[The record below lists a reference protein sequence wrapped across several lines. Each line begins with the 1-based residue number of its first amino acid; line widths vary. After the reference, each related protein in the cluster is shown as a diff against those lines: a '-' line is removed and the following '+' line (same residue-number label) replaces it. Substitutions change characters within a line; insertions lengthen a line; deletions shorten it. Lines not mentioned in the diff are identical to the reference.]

1 MSRKDIERRKKF
13 VLELMGDPIY
23 QPMRFREISSLLR
36 LSKEEKK
43 DLYDVLDEL
52 CDEGKVS
59 VDHKGRYEKV
69 KGKWKKKKDDRHYD
83 DRKDEYEADF
93 GKKKKDKKNKDKND
107 KDSKDKKKDRN
118 KDRDKEWNREKDR
131 RKNRGRDFRDERE
144 GYREEDLEGTPA
156 EGTFIGHSKGFGFV
170 EIEGQDEDIFIPEAY
185 TGTAMHQDKVRIIIL
200 DGQKEGKRQEGVVV
214 KVLERGMPE
223 IVGTYQLNRD
233 FGFVISDN
241 PKFSKD
247 IFIPRKEAAGVK
259 NGDKVIATITDYGSK
274 NKNPE
279 GKIKENLGNIRT
291 PGTDILAIVKSFGI
305 PSEFPEKV
313 QKQAQRVPDHVLDAD
328 RDGRL
333 DLRHLQTVTIDGEDA
348 KDLDDAISL
357 SKEGGIYHLGVHIA
371 DVSNYVQYNSALDR
385 EALKRG
391 TSVYLA
397 DRVVPMLPERLS
409 NGICSLNQEQDRLA
423 LSCLMDIN
431 EKGKVVSHQ
440 IAETVINVDERMCYT
455 DVKNILEDADEDAKK
470 RYEALIPMFFM
481 MKELSEI
488 IRSSRHHRGSIDF
501 DFPESKIILNAA
513 GKAIDVKP
521 YEANVATK
529 IIEDFMLMANETV
542 AQEYCTEEI
551 PFVYRT
557 HDNPDPEKVESLLT
571 LLHNQGVKIQK
582 AKEEIT
588 PKEIQQIVESIE
600 GLPNEAMIS
609 RLVLRSMKQAKYT
622 TECSGHFG
630 LAAKYYCHFTSPIR
644 RYPDLQIHR
653 IIKDNLRGRL
663 MREGRTEHYKDI
675 LDEVARQSS
684 VCERRADEAER
695 ESDKLK
701 KAEYMSYHLGE
712 EFEGIISGVTG
723 WGLYVELP
731 NTVEGLVH
739 VNTLRDDYYVF
750 DQESYELRGEMTKK
764 VYKLGDKVC
773 VRVADADKMLK
784 TVDFELVS
792 DIWDTDDEI
801 EE

>member
-1 MSRKDIERRKKF
+1 MSKKDMDRRKKF
-13 VLELMGDPIY
+13 ILELMGDPIY
-23 QPMRFREISSLLR
+23 QPMRLREISSLLR
-36 LSKEEKK
+36 LSKEEKRE
-43 DLYDVLDEL
+43 LYDVLDEL
-52 CDEGKVS
+52 CREGKVS
-59 VDHKGRYEKV
+59 VDRKGRYEKV
-69 KGKWKKKKDDRHYD
+69 KGKWKKKKDDRYYD
-83 DRKDEYEADF
+83 DRREEYGSEY
-93 GKKKKDKKNKDKND
+93 GRKKKEKNK
-107 KDSKDKKKDRN
+107 
-118 KDRDKEWNREKDR
+118 KEQP
-131 RKNRGRDFRDERE
+131 E
-144 GYREEDLEGTPA
+144 GIQA
-156 EGTFIGHSKGFGFV
+156 EGIFIGHPKGFGFV
-170 EIEGQDEDIFIPEAY
+170 EIEGQDEDIFIPESD
-185 TGTAMHQDKVRIIIL
+185 TGTAMHQDKVRIIIR
-200 DGQKEGKRQEGVVV
+200 DDKKEGKRQEGVVV

-247 IFIPRKEAAGVK
+247 IFIPRKEAAGIK
-259 NGDKVIATITDYGSK
+259 NGDKVIAVITDYGSG

-313 QKQAQRVPDHVLDAD
+313 MKQAQRVPDHVLDAD

-357 SKEGGIYHLGVHIA
+357 TKEGDIYHLGVHIA

-409 NGICSLNQEQDRLA
+409 NGICSLNQGEDRLA

-440 IAETVINVDERMCYT
+440 IAETVINVNERMCYT
-455 DVKNILEDADEDAKK
+455 DVKNILEDTDEEAKK
-470 RYEALIPMFFM
+470 RYDALIPMFFM
-481 MKELSEI
+481 MKELSGI
-488 IRSSRHHRGSIDF
+488 LRNSRHHRGSIDF

-588 PKEIQQIVESIE
+588 PKEIQQIIESIE

-663 MREGRTEHYKDI
+663 MREGRTEHYAEI

-739 VNTLRDDYYVF
+739 VNTLRDDYYIF

-764 VYKLGDKVC
+764 VYKLGDKVR

-792 DIWDTDDEI
+792 DVRDN
-801 EE
+801 EEEN

>member
-1 MSRKDIERRKKF
+1 MSKKDMDRRKKF
-13 VLELMGDPIY
+13 ILELMGDPIY
-23 QPMRFREISSLLR
+23 QPMRLREISSLLR
-36 LSKEEKK
+36 LSKEEKRE
-43 DLYDVLDEL
+43 LYDVLDEL
-52 CDEGKVS
+52 CEEGKVS
-59 VDHKGRYEKV
+59 VDRKGRYEKV
-69 KGKWKKKKDDRHYD
+69 KGKWKKKKDDRYYD
-83 DRKDEYEADF
+83 DRREEYGSEY
-93 GKKKKDKKNKDKND
+93 GRKKKDKNKKDKN
-107 KDSKDKKKDRN
+107 KK
-118 KDRDKEWNREKDR
+118 EQP
-131 RKNRGRDFRDERE
+131 E
-144 GYREEDLEGTPA
+144 GIQA
-156 EGTFIGHSKGFGFV
+156 EGTFIGHPKGFGFV
-170 EIEGQDEDIFIPEAY
+170 EIEGQDEDIFIPESD
-185 TGTAMHQDKVRIIIL
+185 TGTAMHQDKVRIIIR
-200 DGQKEGKRQEGVVV
+200 DDKKEGKRQEGVVV

-247 IFIPRKEAAGVK
+247 IFIPRKEAAGIK
-259 NGDKVIATITDYGSK
+259 NGDKVIAVITDYGSG

-313 QKQAQRVPDHVLDAD
+313 MKQAQRVPDHVLDAD

-357 SKEGGIYHLGVHIA
+357 TKEGAIYHLGVHIA

-409 NGICSLNQEQDRLA
+409 NGICSLNQGEDRLA

-455 DVKNILEDADEDAKK
+455 DVKNILEDTDEEAKK
-470 RYEALIPMFFM
+470 RYDALIPMFFM
-481 MKELSEI
+481 MKELSGI
-488 IRSSRHHRGSIDF
+488 LRNSRHHRGSIDF

-588 PKEIQQIVESIE
+588 PKEIQQIIESIE

-663 MREGRTEHYKDI
+663 MREGRTEHYAEI

-750 DQESYELRGEMTKK
+750 NQESYELCGEMTKK
-764 VYKLGDKVC
+764 VYKLGDKVR

-792 DIWDTDDEI
+792 DIRDDE
-801 EE
+801 EEN

>member
-1 MSRKDIERRKKF
+1 MKKKDIERRKKF

-36 LSKEEKK
+36 LSKEEKRE
-43 DLYDVLDEL
+43 LYDVLDEL
-52 CDEGKVS
+52 CDEGKIS
-59 VDHKGRYEKV
+59 VDQKGRYEKA
-69 KGKWKKKKDDRHYD
+69 KGKWKKKEKHLHDAR
-83 DRKDEYEADF
+83 REEAETH
-93 GKKKKDKKNKDKND
+93 KKKDKSKHKNK
-107 KDSKDKKKDRN
+107 
-118 KDRDKEWNREKDR
+118 
-131 RKNRGRDFRDERE
+131 ERYE
-144 GYREEDLEGTPA
+144 RMEFPEGTQA
-156 EGTFIGHSKGFGFV
+156 EGTFIGHPKGFGFV
-170 EIEGQDEDIFIPEAY
+170 EIEDQEEDIFIPEEN
-185 TGTAMHQDKVRIIIL
+185 TGTALHQDKVRIIIK
-200 DGQKEGKRQEGVVV
+200 DGQKEGKRKEGIVV

-233 FGFVISDN
+233 FGFVVSDN

-247 IFIPRKEAAGVK
+247 IFIPRKETAGVR
-259 NGDKVIATITDYGSK
+259 NGDKVIAVVTDYGSK

-409 NGICSLNQEQDRLA
+409 NGICSLNQGEDRLA
-423 LSCLMDIN
+423 LSCLMDID
-431 EKGKVVSHQ
+431 EKGNVVAHQ
-440 IAETVINVDERMCYT
+440 IAETVIRVDERMCYT
-455 DVKNILEDADEDAKK
+455 DVKNILEDTDPEAKK
-470 RYEALIPMFFM
+470 RYETLVPMFFM
-481 MKELSEI
+481 MKELSEVL
-488 IRSSRHHRGSIDF
+488 RSSRHHRGSIDF

-557 HDNPDPEKVESLLT
+557 HENPDPEKVESLLT
-571 LLHNQGVKIQK
+571 LLHNQGVSIQK
-582 AKEEIT
+582 AKAEIT
-588 PKEIQQIVESIE
+588 PKEIQQIIEGIE

-663 MREGRTEHYKDI
+663 MREGRTEHYREI

-684 VCERRADEAER
+684 VCERRADDAER

-701 KAEYMSYHLGE
+701 KAEYMSYHLDE
-712 EFEGIISGVTG
+712 EFEGIVSGVTG

-764 VYKLGDKVC
+764 VYKLGDKVR

-784 TVDFELVS
+784 TVDFELVNN
-792 DIWDTDDEI
+792 
-801 EE
+801 

>member
-1 MSRKDIERRKKF
+1 MSKKDMDRRKKF
-13 VLELMGDPIY
+13 ILELMGDPIY
-23 QPMRFREISSLLR
+23 QPMRLREISSLLR
-36 LSKEEKK
+36 LSKEEKRE
-43 DLYDVLDEL
+43 LYDVLDEL
-52 CDEGKVS
+52 CEEGKVS
-59 VDHKGRYEKV
+59 VDRKGRYEKV
-69 KGKWKKKKDDRHYD
+69 KGKWKKKKDDRYYD
-83 DRKDEYEADF
+83 DRREEYGSEY
-93 GKKKKDKKNKDKND
+93 GRKKKDKNKKDKN
-107 KDSKDKKKDRN
+107 KK
-118 KDRDKEWNREKDR
+118 EQQ
-131 RKNRGRDFRDERE
+131 E
-144 GYREEDLEGTPA
+144 GIQA
-156 EGTFIGHSKGFGFV
+156 EGTFIGHPKGFGFV
-170 EIEGQDEDIFIPEAY
+170 EIEGQDEDIFIPESD
-185 TGTAMHQDKVRIIIL
+185 TGTAMHQDKVRIIIRN
-200 DGQKEGKRQEGVVV
+200 DKKEGKRQEGVVV

-247 IFIPRKEAAGVK
+247 IFIPRKEAAGIK
-259 NGDKVIATITDYGSK
+259 NGDKVIAVITDYGSG

-313 QKQAQRVPDHVLDAD
+313 MKQAQRVPDHVLDAD

-357 SKEGGIYHLGVHIA
+357 TKEGDIYHLGVHIA

-409 NGICSLNQEQDRLA
+409 NGICSLNQGEDRLA

-440 IAETVINVDERMCYT
+440 IAETVINVNERMCYT
-455 DVKNILEDADEDAKK
+455 DVKNILEDTDEEAKK
-470 RYEALIPMFFM
+470 RYDALIPMFFM
-481 MKELSEI
+481 MKELSGI
-488 IRSSRHHRGSIDF
+488 LRNSRHHRGSIDF

-588 PKEIQQIVESIE
+588 PKEIQQIIESIE

-663 MREGRTEHYKDI
+663 MREGRTEHYAEI
-675 LDEVARQSS
+675 LDEVARQSR

-739 VNTLRDDYYVF
+739 VNTLRDDYYIF
-750 DQESYELRGEMTKK
+750 DQETYELRGEMTKK
-764 VYKLGDKVC
+764 VYKLGDKVR

-784 TVDFELVS
+784 TVDFELVA
-792 DIWDTDDEI
+792 DIWNDE
-801 EE
+801 EEN

>member
-1 MSRKDIERRKKF
+1 MKKKDIERRKKF
-13 VLELMGDPIY
+13 ILELLGDPIY
-23 QPMRFREISSLLR
+23 KPMRLREIATLLR
-36 LSKEEKK
+36 LSKEEKR

-52 CDEGKVS
+52 CYEGKVS
-59 VDHKGRYEKV
+59 VDNKGRYEKV
-69 KGKWKKKKDDRHYD
+69 KGKWKKKKDDRYYD
-83 DRKDEYEADF
+83 DRKEEYADH
-93 GKKKKDKKNKDKND
+93 GKKKKDKLKDKNKDKT
-107 KDSKDKKKDRN
+107 KEKSRGRN
-118 KDRDKEWNREKDR
+118 RDK
-131 RKNRGRDFRDERE
+131 DFRDADN
-144 GYREEDLEGTPA
+144 YKEDYLEGTQA
-156 EGTFIGHSKGFGFV
+156 EGIFIGHSKGFGFV
-170 EIEGQDEDIFIPEAY
+170 EIEGQDEDIFIPESD
-185 TGTAMHQDKVRIIIL
+185 TGTAMHQDKVRVIIR
-200 DGQKEGKRQEGVVV
+200 DGQKEGKRKEGVVV

-247 IFIPRKEAAGVK
+247 IFIPRKEAAGIK
-259 NGDKVIATITDYGSK
+259 NGDKVIAVITDYGSK

-305 PSEFPEKV
+305 PNEFPEKV
-313 QKQAQRVPDHVLDAD
+313 MKQAQRVPDHVLDAD

-333 DLRHLQTVTIDGEDA
+333 DLRYLQTVTIDGEDA

-357 SKEGGIYHLGVHIA
+357 TKEGDIYHLGVHIA
-371 DVSNYVQYNSALDR
+371 DVSNYVQYNSALDK

-409 NGICSLNQEQDRLA
+409 NGICSLNQGEDRLA

-455 DVKNILEDADEDAKK
+455 DVKNILEDTDEEAKK

-481 MKELSEI
+481 MKELSGI
-488 IRSSRHHRGSIDF
+488 LRNSRHHRGSIDF

-521 YEANVATK
+521 YEANVATR

-588 PKEIQQIVESIE
+588 PKEIQQIIESIE

-663 MREGRTEHYKDI
+663 MREGRTEHYAEI

-750 DQESYELRGEMTKK
+750 DQETYELRGEMTKK
-764 VYKLGDKVC
+764 VYKLGDKVR

-792 DIWDTDDEI
+792 NVWDDEQ
-801 EE
+801 

>member
-1 MSRKDIERRKKF
+1 MSKKDMDRRKKF
-13 VLELMGDPIY
+13 ILELMGDPIY
-23 QPMRFREISSLLR
+23 QPMRLREISSLLR
-36 LSKEEKK
+36 LSKEEKRE
-43 DLYDVLDEL
+43 LYDVLDEL
-52 CDEGKVS
+52 CREGKVS
-59 VDHKGRYEKV
+59 VDRKGRYEKV
-69 KGKWKKKKDDRHYD
+69 KGKWKKKKDDRYYD
-83 DRKDEYEADF
+83 DRREEYGSEY
-93 GKKKKDKKNKDKND
+93 GRKKKDKNKKDKN
-107 KDSKDKKKDRN
+107 KK
-118 KDRDKEWNREKDR
+118 EQP
-131 RKNRGRDFRDERE
+131 E
-144 GYREEDLEGTPA
+144 GIQA
-156 EGTFIGHSKGFGFV
+156 EGTFIGHPKGFGFV
-170 EIEGQDEDIFIPEAY
+170 EIEGQDEDIFIPESD
-185 TGTAMHQDKVRIIIL
+185 TGTAMHQDKVRIIIR
-200 DGQKEGKRQEGVVV
+200 DDKKEGKRQEGVVV

-247 IFIPRKEAAGVK
+247 IFIPRKEAAGIK
-259 NGDKVIATITDYGSK
+259 NGDKVIAVITDYGSG

-313 QKQAQRVPDHVLDAD
+313 MKQAQRVPDHVLDAD

-357 SKEGGIYHLGVHIA
+357 TKEGDIYHLGVHIA

-409 NGICSLNQEQDRLA
+409 NGICSLNQGEDRLA

-440 IAETVINVDERMCYT
+440 IAETVINVNERMCYT
-455 DVKNILEDADEDAKK
+455 DVKNILEDTDEEAKK
-470 RYEALIPMFFM
+470 RYDALIPMFFM
-481 MKELSEI
+481 MKELSGI
-488 IRSSRHHRGSIDF
+488 LRNSRHHRGSIDF

-588 PKEIQQIVESIE
+588 PKEIQQIIESIE

-663 MREGRTEHYKDI
+663 MREGRTEHYAEI

-739 VNTLRDDYYVF
+739 VNTLRDDYYIF

-764 VYKLGDKVC
+764 VYKLGDKVR

-792 DIWDTDDEI
+792 DVRDN
-801 EE
+801 EEEN

>member
-1 MSRKDIERRKKF
+1 MSKKDMDRRKKF
-13 VLELMGDPIY
+13 ILELMGDPIY
-23 QPMRFREISSLLR
+23 QPMRLREISSLLR
-36 LSKEEKK
+36 LSKEEKRE
-43 DLYDVLDEL
+43 LYDVLDEL
-52 CDEGKVS
+52 CEEGKVS
-59 VDHKGRYEKV
+59 VDRKGRYEKV
-69 KGKWKKKKDDRHYD
+69 KGKWKKKKDDRYYD
-83 DRKDEYEADF
+83 DRREEYGSEY
-93 GKKKKDKKNKDKND
+93 GRKKKDKNKKDKN
-107 KDSKDKKKDRN
+107 KK
-118 KDRDKEWNREKDR
+118 EQQ
-131 RKNRGRDFRDERE
+131 E
-144 GYREEDLEGTPA
+144 GIQA
-156 EGTFIGHSKGFGFV
+156 EGTFIGHPKGFGFV
-170 EIEGQDEDIFIPEAY
+170 EIEGQDEDIFIPESD
-185 TGTAMHQDKVRIIIL
+185 TGTAMHQDKVRIIIR
-200 DGQKEGKRQEGVVV
+200 DDKKEGKRQEGVVV

-247 IFIPRKEAAGVK
+247 IFIPRKEAAGIK
-259 NGDKVIATITDYGSK
+259 NGDKVIVVITDYGSG

-313 QKQAQRVPDHVLDAD
+313 MKQAQRVPDHVLDAD

-357 SKEGGIYHLGVHIA
+357 TKEGDIYHLGVHIA

-409 NGICSLNQEQDRLA
+409 NGICSLNQGEDRLA

-455 DVKNILEDADEDAKK
+455 DVKNILEDTDEEAKK

-481 MKELSEI
+481 MKELSGI
-488 IRSSRHHRGSIDF
+488 LRNSRHHRGSIDF

-588 PKEIQQIVESIE
+588 PKEIQQIIESIE

-663 MREGRTEHYKDI
+663 MREGRTEHYAEI

-750 DQESYELRGEMTKK
+750 DQESYELCGEMTKK
-764 VYKLGDKVC
+764 VYKLGDKVR

-792 DIWDTDDEI
+792 DIRDDE
-801 EE
+801 EEN

>member
-1 MSRKDIERRKKF
+1 MSKKDMDRRKKF
-13 VLELMGDPIY
+13 ILELMGDPIY
-23 QPMRFREISSLLR
+23 QPMRLREISSLLR
-36 LSKEEKK
+36 LSKEEKRE
-43 DLYDVLDEL
+43 LYDVLDEL
-52 CDEGKVS
+52 CEEGKVS
-59 VDHKGRYEKV
+59 VDRKGRYEKV
-69 KGKWKKKKDDRHYD
+69 KGKWKKKKDDRYYD
-83 DRKDEYEADF
+83 DRREEYGSEY
-93 GKKKKDKKNKDKND
+93 GRKKKDKNKKDKN
-107 KDSKDKKKDRN
+107 KK
-118 KDRDKEWNREKDR
+118 EQP
-131 RKNRGRDFRDERE
+131 E
-144 GYREEDLEGTPA
+144 GIQA
-156 EGTFIGHSKGFGFV
+156 EGTFIGHPKGFGFV
-170 EIEGQDEDIFIPEAY
+170 EIEGQDEDIFIPESD
-185 TGTAMHQDKVRIIIL
+185 TGTAMHQDKVRIIIR
-200 DGQKEGKRQEGVVV
+200 DDKKEGKRQEGVVV

-247 IFIPRKEAAGVK
+247 IFIPRKEAAGIK
-259 NGDKVIATITDYGSK
+259 NGDKVIAVITDYGSG

-313 QKQAQRVPDHVLDAD
+313 MKQAQRVPDHVLDAD

-357 SKEGGIYHLGVHIA
+357 TKEGDIYHLGVHIA

-409 NGICSLNQEQDRLA
+409 NGICSLNQGEDRLA

-440 IAETVINVDERMCYT
+440 IAETVINVNERMCYT
-455 DVKNILEDADEDAKK
+455 DVKNILEDIDEEAKK
-470 RYEALIPMFFM
+470 RYDALIPMFFM
-481 MKELSEI
+481 MKELSGI
-488 IRSSRHHRGSIDF
+488 LRNSRHHRGSIDF

-588 PKEIQQIVESIE
+588 PKEIQQIIESIE

-663 MREGRTEHYKDI
+663 MREGRTEHYAEI

-764 VYKLGDKVC
+764 VYKLGDKVR

-792 DIWDTDDEI
+792 DIRDDE
-801 EE
+801 EEN

>member
-1 MSRKDIERRKKF
+1 MKKKDIERRKKF
-13 VLELMGDPIY
+13 ILELLGDPIY
-23 QPMRFREISSLLR
+23 KPMRLREIATLLR
-36 LSKEEKK
+36 LSKEEKR

-52 CDEGKVS
+52 CYEGKVS
-59 VDHKGRYEKV
+59 VDNKGRYEKV
-69 KGKWKKKKDDRHYD
+69 KGKWKKKKDDRYYD
-83 DRKDEYEADF
+83 DRKEEYADH
-93 GKKKKDKKNKDKND
+93 GKKKKDKLKDKNKDKT
-107 KDSKDKKKDRN
+107 KEKSRGRN
-118 KDRDKEWNREKDR
+118 RD
-131 RKNRGRDFRDERE
+131 RDFRDEDN
-144 GYREEDLEGTPA
+144 YKEDYLEGIQA
-156 EGTFIGHSKGFGFV
+156 EGIFIGHPKGFGFV
-170 EIEGQDEDIFIPEAY
+170 EIEGQDEDIFIPESD
-185 TGTAMHQDKVRIIIL
+185 TGTAMHQDKVRIIIR
-200 DGQKEGKRQEGVVV
+200 DGQKEGKRKEGIVV

-247 IFIPRKEAAGVK
+247 IFIPRKEAAGIK
-259 NGDKVIATITDYGSK
+259 NGDKVIAVITDYGSK

-305 PSEFPEKV
+305 PNEFPEKV
-313 QKQAQRVPDHVLDAD
+313 MKQAQRVPDHVLDAD

-357 SKEGGIYHLGVHIA
+357 TKEGDIYHLGVHIA

-409 NGICSLNQEQDRLA
+409 NGICSLNQGEDRLA

-440 IAETVINVDERMCYT
+440 IAETVINVNERMCYT
-455 DVKNILEDADEDAKK
+455 DVKNILEDTDEEAKK

-481 MKELSEI
+481 MKELSGI
-488 IRSSRHHRGSIDF
+488 LRNSRHHRGSIDF

-588 PKEIQQIVESIE
+588 PKEIQQIIESIE

-663 MREGRTEHYKDI
+663 MREGRTEHYAEI

-764 VYKLGDKVC
+764 VYKLGDKVR

-792 DIWDTDDEI
+792 DIRDDE
-801 EE
+801 EEN

>member
-1 MSRKDIERRKKF
+1 M
-13 VLELMGDPIY
+13 
-23 QPMRFREISSLLR
+23 
-36 LSKEEKK
+36 
-43 DLYDVLDEL
+43 
-52 CDEGKVS
+52 
-59 VDHKGRYEKV
+59 
-69 KGKWKKKKDDRHYD
+69 
-83 DRKDEYEADF
+83 
-93 GKKKKDKKNKDKND
+93 
-107 KDSKDKKKDRN
+107 
-118 KDRDKEWNREKDR
+118 
-131 RKNRGRDFRDERE
+131 
-144 GYREEDLEGTPA
+144 
-156 EGTFIGHSKGFGFV
+156 
-170 EIEGQDEDIFIPEAY
+170 
-185 TGTAMHQDKVRIIIL
+185 
-200 DGQKEGKRQEGVVV
+200 

-247 IFIPRKEAAGVK
+247 IFIPRKEAAGIK
-259 NGDKVIATITDYGSK
+259 NGDKVIVVITDYGSG

-313 QKQAQRVPDHVLDAD
+313 MKQAQRVPDHVLDAD

-357 SKEGGIYHLGVHIA
+357 TKEGDIYHLGVHIA

-409 NGICSLNQEQDRLA
+409 NGICSLNQGEDRLA

-440 IAETVINVDERMCYT
+440 IAETVINVNERMCYT
-455 DVKNILEDADEDAKK
+455 DVKNILEDTDEEAKK

-481 MKELSEI
+481 MKELSGI
-488 IRSSRHHRGSIDF
+488 LRNSRHHRGSIDF

-588 PKEIQQIVESIE
+588 PKEIQQIIESIE

-663 MREGRTEHYKDI
+663 MREGRTEHYAEI

-764 VYKLGDKVC
+764 VYKLGDKVR

-792 DIWDTDDEI
+792 DIRDDE
-801 EE
+801 EEN

>member
-1 MSRKDIERRKKF
+1 MSKKDMDRRKKF
-13 VLELMGDPIY
+13 ILELMGDPIY
-23 QPMRFREISSLLR
+23 QPMRLREISSLLR
-36 LSKEEKK
+36 LSKEEKRE
-43 DLYDVLDEL
+43 LYDVLDEL
-52 CDEGKVS
+52 CEEGKVS
-59 VDHKGRYEKV
+59 VDRKGRYEKV
-69 KGKWKKKKDDRHYD
+69 KGKWKKKKDDRYYD
-83 DRKDEYEADF
+83 DRREEYGSEY
-93 GKKKKDKKNKDKND
+93 GRKKKDKNKKDKN
-107 KDSKDKKKDRN
+107 KK
-118 KDRDKEWNREKDR
+118 EQP
-131 RKNRGRDFRDERE
+131 E
-144 GYREEDLEGTPA
+144 GIQA
-156 EGTFIGHSKGFGFV
+156 EGTFIGHPKGFGFV
-170 EIEGQDEDIFIPEAY
+170 EIEGQDEDIFIPESD
-185 TGTAMHQDKVRIIIL
+185 TGTAMHQDKVRIIIRN
-200 DGQKEGKRQEGVVV
+200 DKKEGKRQEGVVV

-247 IFIPRKEAAGVK
+247 IFIPRKEAAGIK
-259 NGDKVIATITDYGSK
+259 NGDKVIVVITDYGSG

-313 QKQAQRVPDHVLDAD
+313 MKQAQRVPDHVLDAD

-357 SKEGGIYHLGVHIA
+357 TKEGDIYHLGVHIA

-409 NGICSLNQEQDRLA
+409 NGICSLNQGEDRLA

-440 IAETVINVDERMCYT
+440 IAETVINVNERMCYT
-455 DVKNILEDADEDAKK
+455 DVKNILEDTDEEAKK

-481 MKELSEI
+481 MKELSGI
-488 IRSSRHHRGSIDF
+488 LRNSRHHRGSIDF

-588 PKEIQQIVESIE
+588 PKEIQQIIESIE

-663 MREGRTEHYKDI
+663 MREGRTEHYAEI

-712 EFEGIISGVTG
+712 EFEGMISGVTG

-764 VYKLGDKVC
+764 VYKLGDKVR
-773 VRVADADKMLK
+773 VRVAEADKMLK

-792 DIWDTDDEI
+792 DIRDDE
-801 EE
+801 EEN

>member
-1 MSRKDIERRKKF
+1 MSKKDMDRRKKF
-13 VLELMGDPIY
+13 ILELMGDPIY
-23 QPMRFREISSLLR
+23 QPMRLREISSLLR
-36 LSKEEKK
+36 LSKEEKRE
-43 DLYDVLDEL
+43 LYDVLDEL
-52 CDEGKVS
+52 CEEGKVS
-59 VDHKGRYEKV
+59 VDRKGRYEKV
-69 KGKWKKKKDDRHYD
+69 KGKWKKKKDDRYYD
-83 DRKDEYEADF
+83 DRREEYGSEY
-93 GKKKKDKKNKDKND
+93 GRKKKDKNKKDKN
-107 KDSKDKKKDRN
+107 KK
-118 KDRDKEWNREKDR
+118 EQP
-131 RKNRGRDFRDERE
+131 E
-144 GYREEDLEGTPA
+144 GIQA
-156 EGTFIGHSKGFGFV
+156 EGTFIGHPKGFGFV
-170 EIEGQDEDIFIPEAY
+170 EIEGQDEDIFIPESD
-185 TGTAMHQDKVRIIIL
+185 TGTAMHQDKVRIIIR
-200 DGQKEGKRQEGVVV
+200 DEKKEGKRQEGVVV

-247 IFIPRKEAAGVK
+247 IFIPRKEAAGIK
-259 NGDKVIATITDYGSK
+259 NGDKVIAVITDYGSG

-313 QKQAQRVPDHVLDAD
+313 MKQAQRVPDHVLDAD

-357 SKEGGIYHLGVHIA
+357 TKEGDIYHLGVHIA

-409 NGICSLNQEQDRLA
+409 NGICSLNQGEDRLA

-440 IAETVINVDERMCYT
+440 IAETVINVNERMCYT
-455 DVKNILEDADEDAKK
+455 DVKNILEDTDEEAKK
-470 RYEALIPMFFM
+470 RYDALIPMFFM
-481 MKELSEI
+481 MKELSGI
-488 IRSSRHHRGSIDF
+488 LRNSRHHRGSIDF

-557 HDNPDPEKVESLLT
+557 HDNPDPEKVESLQT

-588 PKEIQQIVESIE
+588 PKEIQQIIESIE

-663 MREGRTEHYKDI
+663 MREGRTEHYAEI

-764 VYKLGDKVC
+764 VYKLGDKVR

-792 DIWDTDDEI
+792 DIRDDE
-801 EE
+801 EEN

>member
-1 MSRKDIERRKKF
+1 MSKKDMDRRKKF
-13 VLELMGDPIY
+13 ILELMGDPIY
-23 QPMRFREISSLLR
+23 QPMRLREISSLLR
-36 LSKEEKK
+36 LSKEEKRE
-43 DLYDVLDEL
+43 LYDVLDEL
-52 CDEGKVS
+52 CEEGKVS
-59 VDHKGRYEKV
+59 VDRKGRYEKV
-69 KGKWKKKKDDRHYD
+69 KGKWKKKKDDRYYD
-83 DRKDEYEADF
+83 DRREEYGSEY
-93 GKKKKDKKNKDKND
+93 GRKKKDKNKKDKN
-107 KDSKDKKKDRN
+107 KQ
-118 KDRDKEWNREKDR
+118 EQP
-131 RKNRGRDFRDERE
+131 E
-144 GYREEDLEGTPA
+144 GIQA
-156 EGTFIGHSKGFGFV
+156 EGTFIGHPKGFGFV
-170 EIEGQDEDIFIPEAY
+170 EIEGQDEDIFIPESD
-185 TGTAMHQDKVRIIIL
+185 TGTAMHQDKVRIIIR
-200 DGQKEGKRQEGVVV
+200 DDKKEGKRQEGVVV

-247 IFIPRKEAAGVK
+247 IFIPRKEAAGIK
-259 NGDKVIATITDYGSK
+259 NGDKVIVVITDYGSG

-313 QKQAQRVPDHVLDAD
+313 MKQAQRVPDHVLDAD

-357 SKEGGIYHLGVHIA
+357 TKEGDIYHLGVHIA

-409 NGICSLNQEQDRLA
+409 NGICSLNQGEDRLA

-440 IAETVINVDERMCYT
+440 IAETVINVNERMCYT
-455 DVKNILEDADEDAKK
+455 DVKNILEDTDEEAKK
-470 RYEALIPMFFM
+470 RYDALIPMFFM
-481 MKELSEI
+481 MKELSGI
-488 IRSSRHHRGSIDF
+488 LRNSRHHRGSIDF

-582 AKEEIT
+582 AKEEIS
-588 PKEIQQIVESIE
+588 PKEIQQIIESIE

-663 MREGRTEHYKDI
+663 MREGRTEHYAEI

-764 VYKLGDKVC
+764 VYKLGDKVR

-792 DIWDTDDEI
+792 DIRDDE
-801 EE
+801 EEN

>member
-1 MSRKDIERRKKF
+1 
-13 VLELMGDPIY
+13 
-23 QPMRFREISSLLR
+23 
-36 LSKEEKK
+36 
-43 DLYDVLDEL
+43 
-52 CDEGKVS
+52 
-59 VDHKGRYEKV
+59 
-69 KGKWKKKKDDRHYD
+69 
-83 DRKDEYEADF
+83 
-93 GKKKKDKKNKDKND
+93 
-107 KDSKDKKKDRN
+107 
-118 KDRDKEWNREKDR
+118 
-131 RKNRGRDFRDERE
+131 
-144 GYREEDLEGTPA
+144 
-156 EGTFIGHSKGFGFV
+156 
-170 EIEGQDEDIFIPEAY
+170 
-185 TGTAMHQDKVRIIIL
+185 MHQDKVRIIIR
-200 DGQKEGKRQEGVVV
+200 DDKKEGKRQEGVVV

-247 IFIPRKEAAGVK
+247 IFIPRKEAAGIK
-259 NGDKVIATITDYGSK
+259 NGDKVIVVITDYGSG

-313 QKQAQRVPDHVLDAD
+313 MKQAQRVPDHVLDAD

-357 SKEGGIYHLGVHIA
+357 TKEGDIYHLGVHIA

-409 NGICSLNQEQDRLA
+409 NGICSLNQGEDRLA

-440 IAETVINVDERMCYT
+440 IAETMINVNERMCYT
-455 DVKNILEDADEDAKK
+455 DVKNILEDTDEEAKK
-470 RYEALIPMFFM
+470 RYDALIPMFFM
-481 MKELSEI
+481 MKELSGI
-488 IRSSRHHRGSIDF
+488 LRNSRHHRGSIDF

-582 AKEEIT
+582 AKEEIS
-588 PKEIQQIVESIE
+588 PKEIQQIIESIE

-663 MREGRTEHYKDI
+663 MREGRTEHYAEI

-764 VYKLGDKVC
+764 VYKLGDKVR
-773 VRVADADKMLK
+773 VRVAEADKMLK

-792 DIWDTDDEI
+792 DIRDDE
-801 EE
+801 EEN

>member
-1 MSRKDIERRKKF
+1 MSKKDMDRRKKF
-13 VLELMGDPIY
+13 ILELMGDPIY
-23 QPMRFREISSLLR
+23 QPMRLREISSLLR
-36 LSKEEKK
+36 LSKEEKRE
-43 DLYDVLDEL
+43 LYDVLDEL
-52 CDEGKVS
+52 CEEGKVS
-59 VDHKGRYEKV
+59 VDRKGRYEKV
-69 KGKWKKKKDDRHYD
+69 KGKWKKKKDDRYYD
-83 DRKDEYEADF
+83 DRREEYGSEY
-93 GKKKKDKKNKDKND
+93 GRKKKDKNKKDKN
-107 KDSKDKKKDRN
+107 KK
-118 KDRDKEWNREKDR
+118 EQP
-131 RKNRGRDFRDERE
+131 E
-144 GYREEDLEGTPA
+144 GIQA
-156 EGTFIGHSKGFGFV
+156 EGTFIGHPKGFGFV
-170 EIEGQDEDIFIPEAY
+170 EIEGQDEDIFIPESD
-185 TGTAMHQDKVRIIIL
+185 TGTAMHQDKVRIIIRN
-200 DGQKEGKRQEGVVV
+200 DKKEGKRQEGVVV

-247 IFIPRKEAAGVK
+247 IFIPRKEAAGIK
-259 NGDKVIATITDYGSK
+259 NGDKVIAVITDYGSG

-313 QKQAQRVPDHVLDAD
+313 MKQAQRVPDHVLDAD

-357 SKEGGIYHLGVHIA
+357 TKEGAIYHLGVHIA

-409 NGICSLNQEQDRLA
+409 NGICSLNQGEDRLA

-440 IAETVINVDERMCYT
+440 IAETVINVNERMCYT
-455 DVKNILEDADEDAKK
+455 DVKNILEDTDEEAKK
-470 RYEALIPMFFM
+470 RYDALIPMFFM
-481 MKELSEI
+481 MKELSGI
-488 IRSSRHHRGSIDF
+488 LRNSRHHRGSIDF

-588 PKEIQQIVESIE
+588 PKEIQQIIESIE

-663 MREGRTEHYKDI
+663 MREGRTEHYAEI

-750 DQESYELRGEMTKK
+750 DQESYELCGEMTKK
-764 VYKLGDKVC
+764 VYKLGDKVR

-792 DIWDTDDEI
+792 DIRDDE
-801 EE
+801 EEN

>member
-1 MSRKDIERRKKF
+1 MKKKDIERRKKF
-13 VLELMGDPIY
+13 ILELLGDPIY
-23 QPMRFREISSLLR
+23 KPMRLREIATLLR
-36 LSKEEKK
+36 LSKEEKR

-52 CDEGKVS
+52 CYEGKVS
-59 VDHKGRYEKV
+59 VDNKGRYEEV
-69 KGKWKKKKDDRHYD
+69 KGKWKKKKDDRYYD
-83 DRKDEYEADF
+83 DRKEEYADH
-93 GKKKKDKKNKDKND
+93 GKKKKDKLKDKNKDKT
-107 KDSKDKKKDRN
+107 KEKSRGRN
-118 KDRDKEWNREKDR
+118 RDK
-131 RKNRGRDFRDERE
+131 DFRDADN
-144 GYREEDLEGTPA
+144 YKEDYLEGTQA
-156 EGTFIGHSKGFGFV
+156 EGIFIGHPKGFGFV
-170 EIEGQDEDIFIPEAY
+170 EIEGQDEDIFIPESD
-185 TGTAMHQDKVRIIIL
+185 TGTAMHQDKVRIIIR
-200 DGQKEGKRQEGVVV
+200 DGQKEGKRKEGVVV

-247 IFIPRKEAAGVK
+247 IFIPRKEAAGIK
-259 NGDKVIATITDYGSK
+259 NGDKVIAVITDYGSK

-305 PSEFPEKV
+305 PNEFPEKV
-313 QKQAQRVPDHVLDAD
+313 MKQAQRVPDHVLDAD

-333 DLRHLQTVTIDGEDA
+333 DLRYLQTVTIDGEDA

-357 SKEGGIYHLGVHIA
+357 TKEGDIYHLGVHIA
-371 DVSNYVQYNSALDR
+371 DVSNYVQYNSALDK

-409 NGICSLNQEQDRLA
+409 NGICSLNQGEDRLA

-455 DVKNILEDADEDAKK
+455 DVKNILEDTDEEAKK

-481 MKELSEI
+481 MKELSGI
-488 IRSSRHHRGSIDF
+488 LRNSRHHRGSIDF

-521 YEANVATK
+521 YEANVATR

-588 PKEIQQIVESIE
+588 PKEIQQIIESIE

-663 MREGRTEHYKDI
+663 MREGRTEHYAEI

-750 DQESYELRGEMTKK
+750 DQETYELRGEMTKK
-764 VYKLGDKVC
+764 VYKLGDKVR

-792 DIWDTDDEI
+792 NVWDDEQ
-801 EE
+801 

>member
-1 MSRKDIERRKKF
+1 MSKKDMDRRKKF
-13 VLELMGDPIY
+13 ILELMGDPIY
-23 QPMRFREISSLLR
+23 QPMRLREISSLLR
-36 LSKEEKK
+36 LSKEEKRE
-43 DLYDVLDEL
+43 LYDVLDEL
-52 CDEGKVS
+52 CEEGKVS
-59 VDHKGRYEKV
+59 VDRKGRYEKV
-69 KGKWKKKKDDRHYD
+69 KGKWKKKKDDRYYD
-83 DRKDEYEADF
+83 DRREEYGSEY
-93 GKKKKDKKNKDKND
+93 GRKKKDKNKKDKN
-107 KDSKDKKKDRN
+107 KK
-118 KDRDKEWNREKDR
+118 EQP
-131 RKNRGRDFRDERE
+131 E
-144 GYREEDLEGTPA
+144 GIQA
-156 EGTFIGHSKGFGFV
+156 EGTFIGHPKGFGFV
-170 EIEGQDEDIFIPEAY
+170 EIEGQDEDIFIPESD
-185 TGTAMHQDKVRIIIL
+185 TGTAMHQDKVRIIIR
-200 DGQKEGKRQEGVVV
+200 DDKKEGKRQEGVVV

-247 IFIPRKEAAGVK
+247 IFIPRKEAAGIK
-259 NGDKVIATITDYGSK
+259 NGDKVIAVITDYGSG

-313 QKQAQRVPDHVLDAD
+313 MKQAQRVPDHVLDAD

-357 SKEGGIYHLGVHIA
+357 TKEGDIYHLGVHIA

-409 NGICSLNQEQDRLA
+409 NGICSLNQGEDRLA

-440 IAETVINVDERMCYT
+440 IAETVINVNERMCYT
-455 DVKNILEDADEDAKK
+455 DVKNILEDTDEEAKK

-481 MKELSEI
+481 MKELSGI
-488 IRSSRHHRGSIDF
+488 LRNSRHHRGSIDF

-588 PKEIQQIVESIE
+588 PKEIQQIIESIE

-663 MREGRTEHYKDI
+663 MREGRTEHYAEI

-731 NTVEGLVH
+731 NTIEGLVH

-764 VYKLGDKVC
+764 VYKLGDKVR

-792 DIWDTDDEI
+792 DIRDDE
-801 EE
+801 EEN

>member
-1 MSRKDIERRKKF
+1 MSKKDMDRRKKF
-13 VLELMGDPIY
+13 ILELMGDPIY
-23 QPMRFREISSLLR
+23 QPMRLREISSLLR
-36 LSKEEKK
+36 LSKEEKRE
-43 DLYDVLDEL
+43 LYDVLDEL
-52 CDEGKVS
+52 CEEGKVS
-59 VDHKGRYEKV
+59 VDRKGRYEKV
-69 KGKWKKKKDDRHYD
+69 KGKWKKKKDDRYYD
-83 DRKDEYEADF
+83 DRREEYGSEY
-93 GKKKKDKKNKDKND
+93 GRKKKDKNKKDKN
-107 KDSKDKKKDRN
+107 KK
-118 KDRDKEWNREKDR
+118 EQP
-131 RKNRGRDFRDERE
+131 E
-144 GYREEDLEGTPA
+144 GIQA
-156 EGTFIGHSKGFGFV
+156 EGTFIGHPKGFGFV
-170 EIEGQDEDIFIPEAY
+170 EIEGQDEDIFIPESD
-185 TGTAMHQDKVRIIIL
+185 TGTAMHQDKVRIIIR
-200 DGQKEGKRQEGVVV
+200 DDKKEGKRQEGVVV

-247 IFIPRKEAAGVK
+247 IFIPRKEAAGIK
-259 NGDKVIATITDYGSK
+259 NGDKVIAVITDYGSG

-313 QKQAQRVPDHVLDAD
+313 MKQAQRVPDHVLNAD

-357 SKEGGIYHLGVHIA
+357 TKEGDIYHLGVHIA

-409 NGICSLNQEQDRLA
+409 NGICSLNQGEDRLA

-455 DVKNILEDADEDAKK
+455 DVKNILEDTDEEAKK
-470 RYEALIPMFFM
+470 RYDALIPMFFM
-481 MKELSEI
+481 MKELSGI
-488 IRSSRHHRGSIDF
+488 LRNSRHHRGSIDF

-588 PKEIQQIVESIE
+588 PKEIQQIIESIE

-663 MREGRTEHYKDI
+663 MREGRTEHYAEI

-764 VYKLGDKVC
+764 VYKLGDKVR

-784 TVDFELVS
+784 TVDFELVF
-792 DIWDTDDEI
+792 DVWNDE
-801 EE
+801 EEN

>member
-1 MSRKDIERRKKF
+1 MKKKDIERRKKF
-13 VLELMGDPIY
+13 ILELLGDPIY
-23 QPMRFREISSLLR
+23 KPMRLREIATLLR
-36 LSKEEKK
+36 LSKEEKR

-52 CDEGKVS
+52 CYEGKVS
-59 VDHKGRYEKV
+59 VDNKGRYEKI
-69 KGKWKKKKDDRHYD
+69 KGKWKKKKDDRYYD
-83 DRKDEYEADF
+83 DRKEEYADH
-93 GKKKKDKKNKDKND
+93 GKKKKDKLKDKNKDKT
-107 KDSKDKKKDRN
+107 KEKSRGRN
-118 KDRDKEWNREKDR
+118 RD
-131 RKNRGRDFRDERE
+131 RDFRDEDN
-144 GYREEDLEGTPA
+144 YKEDYLEGIQA
-156 EGTFIGHSKGFGFV
+156 EGIFIGHPKGFGFV
-170 EIEGQDEDIFIPEAY
+170 EIEGQDEDIFIPESD
-185 TGTAMHQDKVRIIIL
+185 TGTAMHQDKVRIIIR
-200 DGQKEGKRQEGVVV
+200 DGQKEGKRKEGVVV

-247 IFIPRKEAAGVK
+247 IFIPRKEAAGIK
-259 NGDKVIATITDYGSK
+259 NGDKVIAVITDYGSK

-305 PSEFPEKV
+305 PNEFPEKV
-313 QKQAQRVPDHVLDAD
+313 MKQAQRVPDHVLDAD

-333 DLRHLQTVTIDGEDA
+333 DLRYLQTVTIDGEDA

-357 SKEGGIYHLGVHIA
+357 TKEGDIYHLGVHIA
-371 DVSNYVQYNSALDR
+371 DVSNYVQYNSALDK

-409 NGICSLNQEQDRLA
+409 NGICSLNQGEDRLA

-455 DVKNILEDADEDAKK
+455 DVKNILEDTDEEAKK

-481 MKELSEI
+481 MKELSGI
-488 IRSSRHHRGSIDF
+488 LRNSRHHRGSIDF

-521 YEANVATK
+521 YEANVATR

-588 PKEIQQIVESIE
+588 PKEIQQIIESIE

-663 MREGRTEHYKDI
+663 MREGRTEHYAEI

-750 DQESYELRGEMTKK
+750 DQETYELRGEMTKK
-764 VYKLGDKVC
+764 VYKLGAKVR

-792 DIWDTDDEI
+792 NVWDDE
-801 EE
+801 ENY

>member
-1 MSRKDIERRKKF
+1 MKKKDIERRKKF
-13 VLELMGDPIY
+13 ILELLGDPIY
-23 QPMRFREISSLLR
+23 KPMRLREIATLLR
-36 LSKEEKK
+36 LSKEEKR

-52 CDEGKVS
+52 CYEGKVS
-59 VDHKGRYEKV
+59 VDNKGRYEKV
-69 KGKWKKKKDDRHYD
+69 KGKWKKKKDDRYYD
-83 DRKDEYEADF
+83 DRKEEYADH
-93 GKKKKDKKNKDKND
+93 GKKKKDKLKNKNKDKT
-107 KDSKDKKKDRN
+107 KEKSRGRN
-118 KDRDKEWNREKDR
+118 RDK
-131 RKNRGRDFRDERE
+131 DFRDADN
-144 GYREEDLEGTPA
+144 YKEDYLEGTQA
-156 EGTFIGHSKGFGFV
+156 EGIFIGHPKGFGFV
-170 EIEGQDEDIFIPEAY
+170 EIEGQDEDIFIPESD
-185 TGTAMHQDKVRIIIL
+185 TGTAMHQDKVRIIIR
-200 DGQKEGKRQEGVVV
+200 DGQKEGKRKEGVVV

-247 IFIPRKEAAGVK
+247 IFIPRKEAAGIK
-259 NGDKVIATITDYGSK
+259 NGDKVIAVITDYGSK

-305 PSEFPEKV
+305 PNEFPEKV
-313 QKQAQRVPDHVLDAD
+313 MKQAQRVPDHVLDAD

-333 DLRHLQTVTIDGEDA
+333 DLRYLQTVTIDGEDA

-357 SKEGGIYHLGVHIA
+357 TKEGDIYHLGVHIA
-371 DVSNYVQYNSALDR
+371 DVSNYVQYNSALDK

-409 NGICSLNQEQDRLA
+409 NGICSLNQGEDRLA

-455 DVKNILEDADEDAKK
+455 DVKNILEDTDEEAKK

-481 MKELSEI
+481 MKELSGI
-488 IRSSRHHRGSIDF
+488 LRNSRHHRGSIDF

-521 YEANVATK
+521 YEANVATR

-588 PKEIQQIVESIE
+588 PKEIQQIIESIE

-663 MREGRTEHYKDI
+663 MREGRTEHYAEI

-750 DQESYELRGEMTKK
+750 DQETYELRGEMTKK
-764 VYKLGDKVC
+764 VYKLGDKVRI
-773 VRVADADKMLK
+773 RVADADKMLK

-792 DIWDTDDEI
+792 NVWDDEQ
-801 EE
+801 

>member
-1 MSRKDIERRKKF
+1 MSKKDMDRRKKF
-13 VLELMGDPIY
+13 ILELMGDPIY
-23 QPMRFREISSLLR
+23 QPMRLREISSLLR
-36 LSKEEKK
+36 LSKEEKRE
-43 DLYDVLDEL
+43 LYDVLDEL
-52 CDEGKVS
+52 CEEGKVS
-59 VDHKGRYEKV
+59 VDRKGRYEKV
-69 KGKWKKKKDDRHYD
+69 KGKWKKKKDDRYYD
-83 DRKDEYEADF
+83 DRREEYGSEY
-93 GKKKKDKKNKDKND
+93 GRKKKDKNKKDKN
-107 KDSKDKKKDRN
+107 KK
-118 KDRDKEWNREKDR
+118 EQP
-131 RKNRGRDFRDERE
+131 E
-144 GYREEDLEGTPA
+144 GIQA
-156 EGTFIGHSKGFGFV
+156 EGTFIGHPKGFGFV
-170 EIEGQDEDIFIPEAY
+170 EIEGQDEDIFIPESD
-185 TGTAMHQDKVRIIIL
+185 TGTAMHQDKVRIIIR
-200 DGQKEGKRQEGVVV
+200 DDKKEGKRQEGVVV

-247 IFIPRKEAAGVK
+247 IFIPRKEAAGIK
-259 NGDKVIATITDYGSK
+259 NGDKVIAVITDYGSG

-313 QKQAQRVPDHVLDAD
+313 MKQAQRVPDHVLDAD
-328 RDGRL
+328 KDGRL

-357 SKEGGIYHLGVHIA
+357 TKEGDIYHLGVHIA

-409 NGICSLNQEQDRLA
+409 NGICSLNQGEDRLA

-440 IAETVINVDERMCYT
+440 IAETVINVNERMCYT
-455 DVKNILEDADEDAKK
+455 DVKNILEDTDEEAKK
-470 RYEALIPMFFM
+470 RYDALIPMFFM
-481 MKELSEI
+481 MKELSGI
-488 IRSSRHHRGSIDF
+488 LRNSRHHRGSIDF

-588 PKEIQQIVESIE
+588 PKEIQQIIESIE

-663 MREGRTEHYKDI
+663 MREGRTEHYAEI

-764 VYKLGDKVC
+764 VYKLGDKVR

-792 DIWDTDDEI
+792 DIRDDE
-801 EE
+801 EEN

>member
-1 MSRKDIERRKKF
+1 MSKKDMDRRKKF
-13 VLELMGDPIY
+13 ILELMGDPIY
-23 QPMRFREISSLLR
+23 QPMRLREISSLLR
-36 LSKEEKK
+36 LSKEEKRE
-43 DLYDVLDEL
+43 LYDVLDEL
-52 CDEGKVS
+52 CEEGKVS
-59 VDHKGRYEKV
+59 VDRKGRYEKV
-69 KGKWKKKKDDRHYD
+69 KGKWKKKKDDRYYD
-83 DRKDEYEADF
+83 DRREEYGSEY
-93 GKKKKDKKNKDKND
+93 GRKKKDKNKKDKN
-107 KDSKDKKKDRN
+107 KK
-118 KDRDKEWNREKDR
+118 EQP
-131 RKNRGRDFRDERE
+131 E
-144 GYREEDLEGTPA
+144 GIQA
-156 EGTFIGHSKGFGFV
+156 EGTFIGHPKGFGFV
-170 EIEGQDEDIFIPEAY
+170 EIEGQDEDIFIPESD
-185 TGTAMHQDKVRIIIL
+185 TGTAMHQDKVRIIIR
-200 DGQKEGKRQEGVVV
+200 DDKKEGKRQEGVVV

-247 IFIPRKEAAGVK
+247 IFIPRKEAAGIK
-259 NGDKVIATITDYGSK
+259 NGDKVIAVITDYGSG

-313 QKQAQRVPDHVLDAD
+313 MKQAQRVPDHVLDAD

-357 SKEGGIYHLGVHIA
+357 TKEGAIYHLGVHIA

-409 NGICSLNQEQDRLA
+409 NGICSLNQGEDRLA

-440 IAETVINVDERMCYT
+440 IAETVINVNERMCYT
-455 DVKNILEDADEDAKK
+455 DVKNILEDTDEEAKK
-470 RYEALIPMFFM
+470 RYDALIPMFFM
-481 MKELSEI
+481 MKELSGI
-488 IRSSRHHRGSIDF
+488 LRNSRHHRGSIDF

-557 HDNPDPEKVESLLT
+557 HDNPDPEKVESLRT

-588 PKEIQQIVESIE
+588 PKEIQQIIESIE

-663 MREGRTEHYKDI
+663 MREGRTEHYAEI

-750 DQESYELRGEMTKK
+750 DQESYELCGEMTKK
-764 VYKLGDKVC
+764 VYKLGDKVR

-792 DIWDTDDEI
+792 DIRDDE
-801 EE
+801 EEN

>member
-1 MSRKDIERRKKF
+1 MSKKDMDRRKKF
-13 VLELMGDPIY
+13 ILELMGDPIY
-23 QPMRFREISSLLR
+23 QPMRLREISSLLR
-36 LSKEEKK
+36 LSKEEKRE
-43 DLYDVLDEL
+43 LYDVLDEL
-52 CDEGKVS
+52 CEEGKVS
-59 VDHKGRYEKV
+59 VDRKGRYEKV
-69 KGKWKKKKDDRHYD
+69 KGKWKKKKDDRYYD
-83 DRKDEYEADF
+83 DRREEYGSEY
-93 GKKKKDKKNKDKND
+93 GRKKKDKNKKDKN
-107 KDSKDKKKDRN
+107 KK
-118 KDRDKEWNREKDR
+118 EQP
-131 RKNRGRDFRDERE
+131 E
-144 GYREEDLEGTPA
+144 GIQA
-156 EGTFIGHSKGFGFV
+156 EGTFIGHPKGFGFV
-170 EIEGQDEDIFIPEAY
+170 EIEGQDEDIFIPESD
-185 TGTAMHQDKVRIIIL
+185 TGTAMHQDKVRIIIRN
-200 DGQKEGKRQEGVVV
+200 DKKEGKRQEGVVV

-247 IFIPRKEAAGVK
+247 IFIPRKEAAGIK
-259 NGDKVIATITDYGSK
+259 NGDKVIVVITDYGSG

-313 QKQAQRVPDHVLDAD
+313 MKQAQRVPDHVLDAD

-357 SKEGGIYHLGVHIA
+357 TKEGDIYHLGVHIA

-409 NGICSLNQEQDRLA
+409 NGICSLNQGEDRLA

-440 IAETVINVDERMCYT
+440 IAETVINVNERMCYT
-455 DVKNILEDADEDAKK
+455 DVKNILEDTDEEAKK

-481 MKELSEI
+481 MKELSGI
-488 IRSSRHHRGSIDF
+488 LRNSRHHRGSIDF

-513 GKAIDVKP
+513 GKAIDVKS

-588 PKEIQQIVESIE
+588 PKEIQQIIESIE

-663 MREGRTEHYKDI
+663 MREGRTEHYAEI

-764 VYKLGDKVC
+764 VYKLGDKVR
-773 VRVADADKMLK
+773 VRVADADKLLK

-792 DIWDTDDEI
+792 DIRDDE
-801 EE
+801 EEN

>member
-1 MSRKDIERRKKF
+1 MSKKDMDRRKKF
-13 VLELMGDPIY
+13 ILELMGDPIY
-23 QPMRFREISSLLR
+23 QPMRLREISSLLR
-36 LSKEEKK
+36 LSKEEKRE
-43 DLYDVLDEL
+43 LYDVLVEL
-52 CDEGKVS
+52 CEEGKVS
-59 VDHKGRYEKV
+59 VDRKGRYEKV
-69 KGKWKKKKDDRHYD
+69 KGKWKKKKDDRYYD
-83 DRKDEYEADF
+83 DRREEYGSEY
-93 GKKKKDKKNKDKND
+93 GRKKKDKNKKDKN
-107 KDSKDKKKDRN
+107 KK
-118 KDRDKEWNREKDR
+118 EQP
-131 RKNRGRDFRDERE
+131 E
-144 GYREEDLEGTPA
+144 GIQA
-156 EGTFIGHSKGFGFV
+156 EGTFIGHPKGFGFV
-170 EIEGQDEDIFIPEAY
+170 EIEGQDEDIFIPESD
-185 TGTAMHQDKVRIIIL
+185 TGTAMHQDKVRIIIR
-200 DGQKEGKRQEGVVV
+200 DDKKEGKRQEGVVV

-247 IFIPRKEAAGVK
+247 IFIPRKEAAGIK
-259 NGDKVIATITDYGSK
+259 NGDKVIAVITDYGSG

-313 QKQAQRVPDHVLDAD
+313 MKQAQRVPDHVLDAD

-357 SKEGGIYHLGVHIA
+357 TKEGDIYHLGVHIA

-409 NGICSLNQEQDRLA
+409 NGICSLNQGEDRLA

-440 IAETVINVDERMCYT
+440 IAETVINVNERMCYT
-455 DVKNILEDADEDAKK
+455 DVKNILEDTDEEAKK
-470 RYEALIPMFFM
+470 RYDALIPMFFM
-481 MKELSEI
+481 MKELSGI
-488 IRSSRHHRGSIDF
+488 LRNSRHHRGSIDF

-588 PKEIQQIVESIE
+588 PKEIQQIIESIE

-663 MREGRTEHYKDI
+663 MREGRTEHYAEI

-764 VYKLGDKVC
+764 VYKLGDKVR
-773 VRVADADKMLK
+773 VRVAEADKMLK

-792 DIWDTDDEI
+792 DIRDDE
-801 EE
+801 EEN

>member
-1 MSRKDIERRKKF
+1 MSKKDMDRRKKF
-13 VLELMGDPIY
+13 ILELMGDPIY
-23 QPMRFREISSLLR
+23 QPMRLREISSLLR
-36 LSKEEKK
+36 LSKEEKRE
-43 DLYDVLDEL
+43 LYDVLDEL
-52 CDEGKVS
+52 CREGKVS
-59 VDHKGRYEKV
+59 VDRKGRYEKV
-69 KGKWKKKKDDRHYD
+69 KGKWKKKKDDRYYD
-83 DRKDEYEADF
+83 DRREEYGSEY
-93 GKKKKDKKNKDKND
+93 GRKKKDKNK
-107 KDSKDKKKDRN
+107 
-118 KDRDKEWNREKDR
+118 KEQQ
-131 RKNRGRDFRDERE
+131 E
-144 GYREEDLEGTPA
+144 GIQA
-156 EGTFIGHSKGFGFV
+156 EGTFIGHPKGFGFV
-170 EIEGQDEDIFIPEAY
+170 EIEGQDEDIFIPESD
-185 TGTAMHQDKVRIIIL
+185 TGTAMHQDKVRIIIR
-200 DGQKEGKRQEGVVV
+200 DDKKEGKRQEGVVV

-247 IFIPRKEAAGVK
+247 IFIPRKEAAGIK
-259 NGDKVIATITDYGSK
+259 NGDKVIAVITDYGSG

-313 QKQAQRVPDHVLDAD
+313 MKQAQRVPDHVLDAD

-357 SKEGGIYHLGVHIA
+357 TKEGDIYHLGVHIA

-409 NGICSLNQEQDRLA
+409 NGICSLNQGEDRLA

-440 IAETVINVDERMCYT
+440 IAETVINVNERMCYT
-455 DVKNILEDADEDAKK
+455 DVKNILEDTDEEAKK
-470 RYEALIPMFFM
+470 RYDALIPMFFM
-481 MKELSEI
+481 MKELSGI
-488 IRSSRHHRGSIDF
+488 LRNSRHHRGSIDF

-588 PKEIQQIVESIE
+588 PKEIQQIIESIE

-663 MREGRTEHYKDI
+663 MREGRTEHYAEI

-739 VNTLRDDYYVF
+739 VNTLRDDYYIF

-764 VYKLGDKVC
+764 VYKLGDKVR

-792 DIWDTDDEI
+792 DVRDN
-801 EE
+801 EEEN

>member
-1 MSRKDIERRKKF
+1 MSKKDMDRRKKF
-13 VLELMGDPIY
+13 ILELMGDPIY
-23 QPMRFREISSLLR
+23 QPMRLREISSLLR
-36 LSKEEKK
+36 LSKEEKRE
-43 DLYDVLDEL
+43 LYDVLDKL
-52 CDEGKVS
+52 CEEGKVS
-59 VDHKGRYEKV
+59 VDRKGRYEKV
-69 KGKWKKKKDDRHYD
+69 KGKWKKKKDDRYYD
-83 DRKDEYEADF
+83 DRREEYGSEY
-93 GKKKKDKKNKDKND
+93 GRKKKDKNKKDKN
-107 KDSKDKKKDRN
+107 KK
-118 KDRDKEWNREKDR
+118 EQP
-131 RKNRGRDFRDERE
+131 E
-144 GYREEDLEGTPA
+144 GIQA
-156 EGTFIGHSKGFGFV
+156 EGTFIGHPKGFGFV
-170 EIEGQDEDIFIPEAY
+170 EIEGQDEDIFIPESD
-185 TGTAMHQDKVRIIIL
+185 TGTAMHQDKVRIIIR
-200 DGQKEGKRQEGVVV
+200 DDKKEGKRQEGVVV
-214 KVLERGMPE
+214 KILERGMPE

-247 IFIPRKEAAGVK
+247 IFIPRKEAAGIK
-259 NGDKVIATITDYGSK
+259 NGDKVIAVITDYGSG

-313 QKQAQRVPDHVLDAD
+313 MKQAQRVPDHVLDAD

-357 SKEGGIYHLGVHIA
+357 TKEGDIYHLGVHIA

-409 NGICSLNQEQDRLA
+409 NGICSLNQGEDRLA

-440 IAETVINVDERMCYT
+440 IAETMINVNERMCYT
-455 DVKNILEDADEDAKK
+455 DVKNILEDTDEEAKK
-470 RYEALIPMFFM
+470 RYDALIPMFFM
-481 MKELSEI
+481 MKELSGI
-488 IRSSRHHRGSIDF
+488 LRNSRHHRGSIDF

-588 PKEIQQIVESIE
+588 PKEIQQIIESIE

-663 MREGRTEHYKDI
+663 MREGRTEHYAEI

-750 DQESYELRGEMTKK
+750 DQESYELCGEMTKK
-764 VYKLGDKVC
+764 VYKLGDKVR

-792 DIWDTDDEI
+792 DIRDDE
-801 EE
+801 EEN

>member
-1 MSRKDIERRKKF
+1 MKKKDIERRKKF
-13 VLELMGDPIY
+13 ILELLGDPIY
-23 QPMRFREISSLLR
+23 KPMRLREIATLLR
-36 LSKEEKK
+36 LSKEEKR

-52 CDEGKVS
+52 CYEGKVS
-59 VDHKGRYEKV
+59 VDNKGRYEKV
-69 KGKWKKKKDDRHYD
+69 KGKWKKKKDDRYYD
-83 DRKDEYEADF
+83 DRKEEYADH
-93 GKKKKDKKNKDKND
+93 GKKKKDKLKDKNKDKT
-107 KDSKDKKKDRN
+107 KEKSCGRN
-118 KDRDKEWNREKDR
+118 RD
-131 RKNRGRDFRDERE
+131 RDFRDEDN
-144 GYREEDLEGTPA
+144 YKEDYLEGIQA
-156 EGTFIGHSKGFGFV
+156 EGIFIGHPKGFGFV
-170 EIEGQDEDIFIPEAY
+170 EIEGQDEDIFIPESD
-185 TGTAMHQDKVRIIIL
+185 TGTAMHQDKVRIIIR
-200 DGQKEGKRQEGVVV
+200 DGQKEGKRKEGVVV

-247 IFIPRKEAAGVK
+247 IFIPRKEAAGIK
-259 NGDKVIATITDYGSK
+259 NGDKVIAVITDYGSK

-291 PGTDILAIVKSFGI
+291 PGTDILAFVKSFGI
-305 PSEFPEKV
+305 PNEFPEKV
-313 QKQAQRVPDHVLDAD
+313 MKQAQRVPDHVLDAD

-333 DLRHLQTVTIDGEDA
+333 DLRYLQTVTIDGEDA

-357 SKEGGIYHLGVHIA
+357 TKEGDIYHLGVHIA
-371 DVSNYVQYNSALDR
+371 DVSNYVQYNSALDK

-409 NGICSLNQEQDRLA
+409 NGICSLNQGEDRLA

-455 DVKNILEDADEDAKK
+455 DVKNILEDTDEEAKK

-481 MKELSEI
+481 MKELSGI
-488 IRSSRHHRGSIDF
+488 LRNSRHHRGSIDF
-501 DFPESKIILNAA
+501 DFPESKIILNAT

-521 YEANVATK
+521 YEANVATR

-588 PKEIQQIVESIE
+588 PKEIQQIIESIE

-663 MREGRTEHYKDI
+663 MREGRTEHYAEI

-750 DQESYELRGEMTKK
+750 DQETYELRGEMTKK
-764 VYKLGDKVC
+764 VYKLGDKVR

-792 DIWDTDDEI
+792 NVWDDEQ
-801 EE
+801 

>member
-1 MSRKDIERRKKF
+1 MSKKDMDRRKKF
-13 VLELMGDPIY
+13 ILELMGDPIY
-23 QPMRFREISSLLR
+23 QPMRLREISSLLR
-36 LSKEEKK
+36 LSKEEKRE
-43 DLYDVLDEL
+43 LYDVLDEL
-52 CDEGKVS
+52 CEEGKVS
-59 VDHKGRYEKV
+59 VDRKGRYEKV
-69 KGKWKKKKDDRHYD
+69 KGKWKKKKDDRYYD
-83 DRKDEYEADF
+83 DRREEYGSEY
-93 GKKKKDKKNKDKND
+93 GRKKKDKNKKDKN
-107 KDSKDKKKDRN
+107 KK
-118 KDRDKEWNREKDR
+118 EQP
-131 RKNRGRDFRDERE
+131 E
-144 GYREEDLEGTPA
+144 GIQA
-156 EGTFIGHSKGFGFV
+156 EGTFIGHPKGFGFV
-170 EIEGQDEDIFIPEAY
+170 EIEGQDEDIFIPESD
-185 TGTAMHQDKVRIIIL
+185 TGTAMHQDKVRIIIRN
-200 DGQKEGKRQEGVVV
+200 DKKEGKRQEGVVV

-247 IFIPRKEAAGVK
+247 IFIPRKEAAGIK
-259 NGDKVIATITDYGSK
+259 NGDKVIAVITDYGSG

-313 QKQAQRVPDHVLDAD
+313 MKQAQRVPDHVLDAD

-357 SKEGGIYHLGVHIA
+357 TKEGDIYHLGVHIA

-409 NGICSLNQEQDRLA
+409 NGICSLNQGEDRLA

-440 IAETVINVDERMCYT
+440 IAETVINVNERMCYT
-455 DVKNILEDADEDAKK
+455 DVKNILEDTDEEAKK

-481 MKELSEI
+481 MKELSGI
-488 IRSSRHHRGSIDF
+488 LRNSRHHRGSIDF

-588 PKEIQQIVESIE
+588 PKEIQQIIESIE

-663 MREGRTEHYKDI
+663 MREGRTEHYAEI

-739 VNTLRDDYYVF
+739 VNTLRDDYYIF
-750 DQESYELRGEMTKK
+750 DQETYELRGEMTKK
-764 VYKLGDKVC
+764 VYKLGDKVR

-784 TVDFELVS
+784 TVDFELVA
-792 DIWDTDDEI
+792 DIWNDE
-801 EE
+801 EEN

>member
-1 MSRKDIERRKKF
+1 MKKKDIERRKKF
-13 VLELMGDPIY
+13 ILELLGDPIY
-23 QPMRFREISSLLR
+23 KPMRLREIATLLR
-36 LSKEEKK
+36 LSKEEKR

-52 CDEGKVS
+52 CYEGKVS
-59 VDHKGRYEKV
+59 VDNKGRYEKV
-69 KGKWKKKKDDRHYD
+69 KGKWKKKKDDRYYD
-83 DRKDEYEADF
+83 DRKEEYADH
-93 GKKKKDKKNKDKND
+93 GKKKKDKLKDKNKDKT
-107 KDSKDKKKDRN
+107 KEKSRGRN
-118 KDRDKEWNREKDR
+118 RD
-131 RKNRGRDFRDERE
+131 RDFRDEDN
-144 GYREEDLEGTPA
+144 YKEDYLEGIQA
-156 EGTFIGHSKGFGFV
+156 EGIFIGHPKGFGFV
-170 EIEGQDEDIFIPEAY
+170 EIEGQDEDIFIPESD
-185 TGTAMHQDKVRIIIL
+185 TGTAMHQDKVRIIIR
-200 DGQKEGKRQEGVVV
+200 DGQKEGKRKEGVVV

-247 IFIPRKEAAGVK
+247 IFIPRKEAAGIK
-259 NGDKVIATITDYGSK
+259 NGDKVIAVITDYGSK

-305 PSEFPEKV
+305 PNEFPEKV
-313 QKQAQRVPDHVLDAD
+313 MKQAQRVPDHVLDAD

-333 DLRHLQTVTIDGEDA
+333 DLRYLQTVTIDGEDA

-357 SKEGGIYHLGVHIA
+357 TKEGDIYHLGVHIA
-371 DVSNYVQYNSALDR
+371 DVSNYVQYNSALDK

-409 NGICSLNQEQDRLA
+409 NGICSLNQGEDRLA

-455 DVKNILEDADEDAKK
+455 DVKNILEDTDEEAKK

-481 MKELSEI
+481 MKELSGI
-488 IRSSRHHRGSIDF
+488 LRNSRHHRGSIDF
-501 DFPESKIILNAA
+501 DFPESKIILNAT

-521 YEANVATK
+521 YEANVATR

-588 PKEIQQIVESIE
+588 PKEIQQIIESIE

-663 MREGRTEHYKDI
+663 MREGRTEHYAEI

-750 DQESYELRGEMTKK
+750 DQETYELRGEMTKK
-764 VYKLGDKVC
+764 VYKLGDKVR

-792 DIWDTDDEI
+792 NVWDDE
-801 EE
+801 ENY

>member
-1 MSRKDIERRKKF
+1 MSKKDMDRRKKF
-13 VLELMGDPIY
+13 ILELMGDPIY
-23 QPMRFREISSLLR
+23 QPMRLREISSLLR
-36 LSKEEKK
+36 LSKEEKRE
-43 DLYDVLDEL
+43 LYDVLDEL
-52 CDEGKVS
+52 CEEGKVS
-59 VDHKGRYEKV
+59 VDRKGRYEKV
-69 KGKWKKKKDDRHYD
+69 KGKWKKKKDDRYYD
-83 DRKDEYEADF
+83 DRREEYGSEY
-93 GKKKKDKKNKDKND
+93 GRKKKDKNKKDKN
-107 KDSKDKKKDRN
+107 KK
-118 KDRDKEWNREKDR
+118 EQP
-131 RKNRGRDFRDERE
+131 E
-144 GYREEDLEGTPA
+144 GIQA
-156 EGTFIGHSKGFGFV
+156 EGTFIGHPKGFGFV
-170 EIEGQDEDIFIPEAY
+170 EIEGQDEDIFIPESD
-185 TGTAMHQDKVRIIIL
+185 TGTAMHQDKVRIIIR
-200 DGQKEGKRQEGVVV
+200 DDKKEGKRQEGVVV

-247 IFIPRKEAAGVK
+247 IFIPRKEAAGIK
-259 NGDKVIATITDYGSK
+259 NGDKVIAVITDYGSG

-313 QKQAQRVPDHVLDAD
+313 MKQAQRVPDHVLDAD

-357 SKEGGIYHLGVHIA
+357 TKEGAIYHLGVHIA

-409 NGICSLNQEQDRLA
+409 NGICSLNQGEDRLA

-440 IAETVINVDERMCYT
+440 IAETVINVNERMCYT
-455 DVKNILEDADEDAKK
+455 DVKNILEDTDEEAKK
-470 RYEALIPMFFM
+470 R
-481 MKELSEI
+481 KELSGI
-488 IRSSRHHRGSIDF
+488 LRNSRHHRGSIDF

-588 PKEIQQIVESIE
+588 PKEIQQIIESIE

-663 MREGRTEHYKDI
+663 MREGRTEHYAEI

-750 DQESYELRGEMTKK
+750 DQESYELCGEMTKK
-764 VYKLGDKVC
+764 VYKLGDKVR

-792 DIWDTDDEI
+792 DIRDDE
-801 EE
+801 EEN

>member
-1 MSRKDIERRKKF
+1 MSKKDMDRRKKF
-13 VLELMGDPIY
+13 ILELMGDPIY
-23 QPMRFREISSLLR
+23 QPMRLRKISSLLR
-36 LSKEEKK
+36 LSKEEKRE
-43 DLYDVLDEL
+43 LYDVLDEL
-52 CDEGKVS
+52 CEEGKVS
-59 VDHKGRYEKV
+59 VDRKGRYEKV
-69 KGKWKKKKDDRHYD
+69 KGKWKKKKDDRYYD
-83 DRKDEYEADF
+83 DRREEYGSEY
-93 GKKKKDKKNKDKND
+93 GRKKKDKNKKDKN
-107 KDSKDKKKDRN
+107 KK
-118 KDRDKEWNREKDR
+118 EQP
-131 RKNRGRDFRDERE
+131 E
-144 GYREEDLEGTPA
+144 GIQA
-156 EGTFIGHSKGFGFV
+156 EGTFIGHPKGFGFV
-170 EIEGQDEDIFIPEAY
+170 EIEGQDEDIFIPESD
-185 TGTAMHQDKVRIIIL
+185 TGTAMHQDKVRIIIR
-200 DGQKEGKRQEGVVV
+200 DDKKEGKRQEGVVV

-247 IFIPRKEAAGVK
+247 IFIPRKEAAGIK
-259 NGDKVIATITDYGSK
+259 NGDKVIAVITDYGSG

-313 QKQAQRVPDHVLDAD
+313 MKQAQRVPDHVLDAD

-357 SKEGGIYHLGVHIA
+357 TKEGDIYHLGVHIA

-409 NGICSLNQEQDRLA
+409 NGICSLNQGEDRLA

-440 IAETVINVDERMCYT
+440 IAETVINVNERMCYT
-455 DVKNILEDADEDAKK
+455 DVKNILEDTDEEAKK
-470 RYEALIPMFFM
+470 RYDALIPMFFM
-481 MKELSEI
+481 MKELSGI
-488 IRSSRHHRGSIDF
+488 LRNSRHHRGSIDF

-588 PKEIQQIVESIE
+588 PKEIQQIIESIE

-663 MREGRTEHYKDI
+663 MREGRTEHYAEI

-750 DQESYELRGEMTKK
+750 DQESYELCGEMTKK
-764 VYKLGDKVC
+764 VYKLGDKVR

-792 DIWDTDDEI
+792 DIRDDE
-801 EE
+801 EEN

>member
-1 MSRKDIERRKKF
+1 MSKKDMDRRKKF
-13 VLELMGDPIY
+13 ILELMGDPIY
-23 QPMRFREISSLLR
+23 QPMRLREISSLLR
-36 LSKEEKK
+36 LSKEEKRE
-43 DLYDVLDEL
+43 LYDVLDEL
-52 CDEGKVS
+52 CEEGKVS
-59 VDHKGRYEKV
+59 VDRKGRYEKV
-69 KGKWKKKKDDRHYD
+69 KGKWKKKKDDRYYD
-83 DRKDEYEADF
+83 DRREEYGSEY
-93 GKKKKDKKNKDKND
+93 GRKKKDKNKKDKN
-107 KDSKDKKKDRN
+107 KK
-118 KDRDKEWNREKDR
+118 EQP
-131 RKNRGRDFRDERE
+131 E
-144 GYREEDLEGTPA
+144 GIQA
-156 EGTFIGHSKGFGFV
+156 EGTFIGHPKGFGFV
-170 EIEGQDEDIFIPEAY
+170 EIEGQDEDIFIPESD
-185 TGTAMHQDKVRIIIL
+185 TGTAMHQDKVRIIIRN
-200 DGQKEGKRQEGVVV
+200 DKKEGKRQEGVVV

-247 IFIPRKEAAGVK
+247 IFIPRKEAAGIK
-259 NGDKVIATITDYGSK
+259 NGDKVIVVITDYGSG

-313 QKQAQRVPDHVLDAD
+313 MKQAQRVPDHVLDAD

-357 SKEGGIYHLGVHIA
+357 TKEGDIYHLGVHIA

-409 NGICSLNQEQDRLA
+409 NGICSLNQGEDRLA

-440 IAETVINVDERMCYT
+440 IAETVINVNERMCYT
-455 DVKNILEDADEDAKK
+455 DVKNILEDTDEEAKK

-481 MKELSEI
+481 MKELSGI
-488 IRSSRHHRGSIDF
+488 LRNSRHHRGSIDF

-588 PKEIQQIVESIE
+588 PKEIQQIIESIE

-663 MREGRTEHYKDI
+663 MREGRTEHYAEI

-750 DQESYELRGEMTKK
+750 DQESYELRGEITKK
-764 VYKLGDKVC
+764 VYKLGDKVR
-773 VRVADADKMLK
+773 VRVAEADKMLK

-792 DIWDTDDEI
+792 DIRDDE
-801 EE
+801 EEN

>member
-1 MSRKDIERRKKF
+1 MSKKDMDRRKKF
-13 VLELMGDPIY
+13 ILELMGDPIY
-23 QPMRFREISSLLR
+23 QPMRLREISSLLR
-36 LSKEEKK
+36 LSKEEKRE
-43 DLYDVLDEL
+43 LYDVLDEL
-52 CDEGKVS
+52 CEEGKVS
-59 VDHKGRYEKV
+59 VDRKGRYEKV
-69 KGKWKKKKDDRHYD
+69 KGKWKKKKDDRYYD
-83 DRKDEYEADF
+83 DRREEYGSEY
-93 GKKKKDKKNKDKND
+93 GRKKKDKNKKDKN
-107 KDSKDKKKDRN
+107 KK
-118 KDRDKEWNREKDR
+118 EQP
-131 RKNRGRDFRDERE
+131 E
-144 GYREEDLEGTPA
+144 GIQA
-156 EGTFIGHSKGFGFV
+156 EGTFIGHPKGFGFV
-170 EIEGQDEDIFIPEAY
+170 EIEGQDEDIFIPESD
-185 TGTAMHQDKVRIIIL
+185 TGTAMHQDKVRIIIRN
-200 DGQKEGKRQEGVVV
+200 DKKEGKRQEGVVV

-247 IFIPRKEAAGVK
+247 IFIPRKEAAGIK
-259 NGDKVIATITDYGSK
+259 NGDKVIVVITDYGSG

-313 QKQAQRVPDHVLDAD
+313 MKQAQRVPDHVLDAD

-357 SKEGGIYHLGVHIA
+357 TKERDIYHLGVHIA

-409 NGICSLNQEQDRLA
+409 NGICSLNQGEDRLA

-440 IAETVINVDERMCYT
+440 IAETVINVNERMCYT
-455 DVKNILEDADEDAKK
+455 DVKNILEDTDEEAKK
-470 RYEALIPMFFM
+470 RYDALIPMFFM
-481 MKELSEI
+481 MKELSGI
-488 IRSSRHHRGSIDF
+488 LRNSRHHRGSIDF
-501 DFPESKIILNAA
+501 DFPESKIIFNAA

-588 PKEIQQIVESIE
+588 PKEIQQIIESIE

-663 MREGRTEHYKDI
+663 MREGRTEHYAEI

-764 VYKLGDKVC
+764 VYKLGDKVR
-773 VRVADADKMLK
+773 VRVAEADKMLK

-792 DIWDTDDEI
+792 DIRDDE
-801 EE
+801 EEN